1 MKCEN
6 CGKNIANVHYK
17 ANYNGNV
24 TEKHLCSDCAA
35 KMGLNNNVFGEDMFN
50 DFFDGFFGRDFFRPF
65 GSFGMMPVMMPTM
78 LMPRLEIKY
87 DEPENKNAAEAEASN
102 STVQGAD
109 PELSKKRELNELR
122 LQLENAIKDER
133 FEDAATLRDKI
144 KEIEK

>member
-1 MKCEN
+1 
-6 CGKNIANVHYK
+6 
-17 ANYNGNV
+17 
-24 TEKHLCSDCAA
+24 
-35 KMGLNNNVFGEDMFN
+35 
-50 DFFDGFFGRDFFRPF
+50 
-65 GSFGMMPVMMPTM
+65 MMPTM

-122 LQLENAIKDER
+122 LQLENAIKEER